1 MKQFCCEIMN
11 QQAKLFWDNKLKD
24 HTVIYDKRWRDY
36 FVYFNE
42 EKEQRDREMLTP
54 IYFCPWCGTKLP
66 VSLADDWYDILDN
79 EYGIDHPAVDKHKV
93 PPEFQTDEWWRKR
106 GL

>member
-1 MKQFCCEIMN
+1 MRVKT
-11 QQAKLFWDNKLKD
+11 KLLFGDVLRD
-24 HTVIYDKRWRDY
+24 HTVIYDQRWREY
-36 FVYFNE
+36 GVYYNE

-66 VSLADDWYDILDN
+66 VSLADDWYDILEK
-79 EYGIDHPAVDKHKV
+79 EYNIDDPVVDTHKV